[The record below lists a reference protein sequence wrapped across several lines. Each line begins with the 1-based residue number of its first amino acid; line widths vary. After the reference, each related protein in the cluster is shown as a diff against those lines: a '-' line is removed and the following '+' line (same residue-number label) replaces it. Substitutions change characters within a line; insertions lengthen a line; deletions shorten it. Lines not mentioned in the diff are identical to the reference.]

1 MGHQAGWRGADCQTR
16 EPGDDLCRH
25 DARQRTQMKRQ
36 GAAYGMAGS
45 PVIANMQRLLE
56 NIVRKSA
63 NVY

>member
-1 MGHQAGWRGADCQTR
+1 
-16 EPGDDLCRH
+16 
-25 DARQRTQMKRQ
+25 MKRL

-56 NIVRKSA
+56 NIDRKSA